1 MSIIFGV
8 KRFHQY
14 IFGRRFILL
23 TDHKPLTNIFG
34 PKVGVPT
41 LAAARMQRWA
51 LLLSAY
57 SFKIEYR
64 NTKEHAN
71 ADGLSR
77 WPLPVSTSKVYADIS
92 TKFNIMQMSS
102 LPLSHVQ
109 LRAATRT
116 DPVLGKVLLK
126 GWTGSHAMQESCK
139 QYWRRREELTVEAD
153 CILLGTRVV
162 VPTKLRDYKSYTKV
176 IREWP
181 E

>member
-1 MSIIFGV
+1 
-8 KRFHQY
+8 
-14 IFGRRFILL
+14 
-23 TDHKPLTNIFG
+23 
-34 PKVGVPT
+34 
-41 LAAARMQRWA
+41 MQRWA

-77 WPLPVSTSKVYADIS
+77 WPLPVGTSKVYADIS

-116 DPVLGKVLLK
+116 DPVLGKVLLYIKK

-139 QYWRRREELTVEAD
+139 QYWRRREELTVETD

-162 VPTKLRDYKSYTKV
+162 VPTKLREVVLQELHKGHQGV
-176 IREWP
+176 AREP
-181 E
+181 EAKYGGQDWTMK